1 MVSRAAV
8 RAPSVAPPAGF
19 DSVRMTVSSPDP
31 LAGRIGMGTVLVV
44 SPAAKTS
51 VVTVAV

>member
-1 MVSRAAV
+1 VV

-19 DSVRMTVSSPDP
+19 DSVSFTVSLPEAP
-31 LAGRIGMGTVLVV
+31 AGRIGMGTVLVV